1 MRLIKR
7 FWPIIFLFL
16 TLVVFFWPS
25 FSKGWLPF
33 PGDLVVGNYAP
44 WTSYSFLDY
53 APGGVPHKAQGI
65 DVVRMFFPWKH
76 FSVEMIKKG
85 ELPFWNPYNFS
96 GNPHLA
102 NLQTGIFYPLNII
115 FLLLPFNFAWLIFVI
130 LQPFLACL
138 FTYLFL
144 REIRVSRVG
153 SVFAGIA
160 FAYSLYF
167 TVWLEWGNIGH
178 AILWLPLALFLIE
191 KIIKKLEMKWI
202 LLFIFSLASSI
213 LAGYIQ
219 VTISLFAVVFAYFF
233 FRVLSIGKQKD
244 RASKVVAVLVAGLI
258 ALLLCSVQLLPTL
271 EIFLNSARKAYSPE
285 KIPELLLP
293 WFHLITAFVPD
304 FFGNPA
310 SRNYWYPGTY
320 IERVSYIGVLP
331 LFFALLAVF
340 YRRKEKIT
348 LFFVGLVVAILGL
361 TLNLPPAR
369 LFYGLK
375 IPIISTT
382 VPTRILYIL
391 AFSMAVLV
399 GLGVDFYLKNK
410 KVRKVANLAF
420 LFLSFYV
427 FFWLFTFIAPN
438 IFANHW
444 WLAYLDISQRNLIL
458 PTVFAFLGTTLVVFS
473 SWQKNQK
480 LIFWV
485 IILIAVFDLFFYFKK
500 ITPFSP
506 PGFVYPETEIMKFIQ
521 ENAGINRFWGYGSG
535 YIESNFSTF
544 TRTYS
549 IDGYDPLFIRR
560 YGELISASD
569 NGKIKDPIPRAD
581 VVLAGGY
588 GQEALRENPFRQ
600 RLLNLL
606 GVKYILQKDE
616 GLMDKW
622 QPDYQTFPNEIYELI
637 WQKGKWQVY
646 ENKTALPRVFLAGGY
661 QLEKEKQKIVDLI
674 LDPEFPL
681 EERIILEEPLPVDS
695 ILDSQAVGKAE
706 LLDHQPNKI
715 EIKTNSSGN
724 KLLFLSDNFY
734 PGWRAKVDNQE
745 TEVYRA
751 NYAFRA
757 IFVPQGEHKVVFFYH
772 PDSFRWG
779 AILSL
784 ASLGIVIIL
793 VKYYRGKRNG
803 EKK

>member
-7 FWPIIFLFL
+7 FWPIIFFL
-16 TLVVFFWPS
+16 LILVFFFWPS

-44 WTSYSFLDY
+44 WSSYSHLGY
-53 APGGVPHKAQGI
+53 SPGGVPHKAQGI

-76 FSVEMIKKG
+76 FSVEMIKRG

-102 NLQTGIFYPLNII
+102 NLQTGIFYPFNII
-115 FLLLPFNFAWLIFVI
+115 FLLFPFNFAWLIFII

-153 SVFAGIA
+153 SVFAGMA

-219 VTISLFAVVFAYFF
+219 ATIYLFLVVFAYFF
-233 FRVLSIGKQKD
+233 FRILSLGEQKD
-244 RASKVVAVLVAGLI
+244 RRSKVVAVLVAGVT
-258 ALLLCSVQLLPTL
+258 ALLLCSVQLLPTW
-271 EIFLNSARKAYSPE
+271 EIFQLSARKAYSPE
-285 KIPELLLP
+285 KISELLLP
-293 WFHLITAFVPD
+293 WFYPIASFVPD

-320 IERVSYIGVLP
+320 IERVSYIGVIP
-331 LFFALLAVF
+331 LFFALISVF
-340 YRRKEKIT
+340 YRRKEKMV
-348 LFFVGLVVAILGL
+348 LFFVSLVVAVLL
-361 TLNLPPAR
+361 LALNLPPAR
-369 LFYGLK
+369 FFYGMK

-391 AFSMAVLV
+391 AFSMAVLA
-399 GLGVDFYLKNK
+399 GLGVDFYLKNRKVK
-410 KVRKVANLAF
+410 KVASLAF
-420 LFLSFYV
+420 LFLGFYV

-438 IFANHW
+438 IFPNHW
-444 WLAYLDISQRNLIL
+444 WLSYLNISQRNLIL
-458 PTVFAFLGTTLVVFS
+458 PTTFAFLGTTLIVFS
-473 SWQKNQK
+473 SWRNNQK
-480 LIFWV
+480 VIFWV
-485 IILIAVFDLFFYFKK
+485 IILITVFDLLFYFKK

-506 PGFVYPETEIMKFIQ
+506 PEFIYPETEIMKFLQ

-544 TRTYS
+544 TRTYAV
-549 IDGYDPLFIRR
+549 DGYDPLFIRR

-600 RLLNLL
+600 QLLNLL

-616 GLMDKW
+616 GLVDEW
-622 QPDYQTFPNEIYELI
+622 QPDYQTFPQEIYELI

-646 ENKTALPRVFLAGGY
+646 ENKSVLPRFFLVGDY
-661 QLEKEKQKIVDLI
+661 QVEKDKQKIVDLI
-674 LDPEFPL
+674 FDPEFPL
-681 EERIILEEPLPVDS
+681 RKKVILEESLPSDFV
-695 ILDSQAVGKAE
+695 LDKDLVGQVENLEYQA
-706 LLDHQPNKI
+706 NKVEFKI
-715 EIKTNSSGN
+715 SSSGN
-724 KLLFLSDNFY
+724 GLLFLSDNFY
-734 PGWRAKVDNQE
+734 PGWKAKIDDQE
-745 TEVYRA
+745 TKVYRA

-757 IFVPQGEHKVVFFYH
+757 IFVPQGEHRVVFSYC
-772 PDSFRWG
+772 PDSLKWG
-779 AILSL
+779 AVLSL
-784 ASLGIVIIL
+784 IGLGIVIIL
-793 VKYYRGKRNG
+793 VKYYPGKQSN